1 MENGVATAEFTATVT
16 YDNGNF
22 VPTPEPSRL
31 TYGSNDDYLWNAT
44 TVTWTETFSQ
54 PGTYTIPAKF
64 RKNYCPPD
72 TVSSSTCS
80 GKSFIVVRDSVSITI
95 EPQVSSSKP
104 TATIQP
110 PSYNYSQGNCG
121 LSINGVPV
129 VVTMTISLTAG
140 TGIYQW
146 DNVQT
151 TSGNWVLNGSTL
163 VQTINRSVESTGS
176 FGTVVIFYKNGQ
188 EVHREASGTEN
199 WCVNTSTIILPF

>member
-1 MENGVATAEFTATVT
+1 
-16 YDNGNF
+16 
-22 VPTPEPSRL
+22 
-31 TYGSNDDYLWNAT
+31 
-44 TVTWTETFSQ
+44 
-54 PGTYTIPAKF
+54 
-64 RKNYCPPD
+64 
-72 TVSSSTCS
+72 
-80 GKSFIVVRDSVSITI
+80 
-95 EPQVSSSKP
+95 
-104 TATIQP
+104 
-110 PSYNYSQGNCG
+110 
-121 LSINGVPV
+121 
-129 VVTMTISLTAG
+129 MTISLTAG